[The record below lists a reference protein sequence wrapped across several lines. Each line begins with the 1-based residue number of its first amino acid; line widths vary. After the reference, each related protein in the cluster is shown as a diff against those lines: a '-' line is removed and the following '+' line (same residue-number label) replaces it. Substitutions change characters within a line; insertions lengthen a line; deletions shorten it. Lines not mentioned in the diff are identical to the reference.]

1 MCWWQDGEGW
11 KIHSCWE
18 KCWRWADPMWCLQLQ
33 HLAPFCLWTMGD
45 RQALGFTSNN
55 LLFKGEQSVTA
66 LLGFNFTC
74 PIIPIVKW
82 KNISKAVLT
91 IHSHSSCI
99 HGFMAKRDMFW
110 SSRVNITI
118 SPGTYSFQFCASPL
132 FMAILNI
139 CCLLHICLI
148 HRGCLLQ
155 LACHFSW
162 AFTIYGERTCIY
174 ALLCPSFSTSLHH
187 CHLHSPH
194 SLCHH
199 PSCITKRYT
208 IRFLVFIACTII
220 TLYSSSFMRE
230 IPGLG
235 TLRYVE
241 QDGIVIDVKHFRI
254 ERCRYLS

>member
-1 MCWWQDGEGW
+1 MEKVGKFIPAERNVEDGRTQCGACSYS
-11 KIHSCWE
+11 I
-18 KCWRWADPMWCLQLQ
+18 L
-33 HLAPFCLWTMGD
+33 
-45 RQALGFTSNN
+45 
-55 LLFKGEQSVTA
+55 LLFASGQWGIDKLWASHQITCCSKVNKVW
-66 LLGFNFTC
+66 LHCLGSTFTC

-162 AFTIYGERTCIY
+162 AFTIYSERTCIY

-187 CHLHSPH
+187 RHLHSPH